1 MNATFLL
8 VNKIKMMMLF
18 NVVHRKVHKNMTKKG
33 LLPVVVLRSKS
44 SFRFP
49 FMPFYCFMSQ
59 MSLWIMSQVMS
70 QISISLHNMRFISHA
85 RRTLSEARDEGRRK
99 INKCFIFSSPS
110 PALRAKCRVGLA
122 WLIKRLSCRLDP
134 AEVFFVARFPSLRR
148 FRYKQSY
155 RESILFRQG

>member
-33 LLPVVVLRSKS
+33 PLPVVVLRSKS

-99 INKCFIFSSPS
+99 INKCFMFCSPP

-122 WLIKRLSCRLDP
+122 WLMKRLSCRLDQHWI
-134 AEVFFVARFPSLRR
+134 VSLSLASCGGR
-148 FRYKQSY
+148 FR
-155 RESILFRQG
+155 RAFSITSAISS

>member
-8 VNKIKMMMLF
+8 VSKIKMMMLF

-33 LLPVVVLRSKS
+33 PLPVVVLRSKS

-59 MSLWIMSQVMS
+59 MTLWIMSQVMS

-85 RRTLSEARDEGRRK
+85 KRTLSEARDEGRRK
-99 INKCFIFSSPS
+99 INKCFIFSSPP

-122 WLIKRLSCRLDP
+122 WITKRLSCRLDQHWI
-134 AEVFFVARFPSLRR
+134 VSLSLATCGGR
-148 FRYKQSY
+148 FR
-155 RESILFRQG
+155 RAFSITLAISS

>member
-1 MNATFLL
+1 
-8 VNKIKMMMLF
+8 MMMLF

-33 LLPVVVLRSKS
+33 PLPVVVLRSKS

-49 FMPFYCFMSQ
+49 LMPFYCFMSQ

-85 RRTLSEARDEGRRK
+85 RQTLSEARDEGRRK

-122 WLIKRLSCRLDP
+122 WVIKRLLMQ
-134 AEVFFVARFPSLRR
+134 ARSALNSEPLFGFLRR
-148 FRYKQSY
+148 SFSSRVFH
-155 RESILFRQG
+155 RFGDFVINTHTECL

>member
-18 NVVHRKVHKNMTKKG
+18 NVVHRKGHKNMTKKG
-33 LLPVVVLRSKS
+33 PLPVVVLRSKS

-49 FMPFYCFMSQ
+49 YMPFYCF
-59 MSLWIMSQVMS
+59 MSQVMS

-85 RRTLSEARDEGRRK
+85 RRMLSEARDEGRRK

-148 FRYKQSY
+148 FRYK
-155 RESILFRQG
+155 

>member
-33 LLPVVVLRSKS
+33 PLPVVVLRSKS

-49 FMPFYCFMSQ
+49 YMPFYCF
-59 MSLWIMSQVMS
+59 MSQVMS

-148 FRYKQSY
+148 FRYK
-155 RESILFRQG
+155 

>member
-8 VNKIKMMMLF
+8 VNKIKMIGMLL

-33 LLPVVVLRSKS
+33 PLPVGVLRSKS

-99 INKCFIFSSPS
+99 INKCFIFCSPP

-122 WLIKRLSCRLDP
+122 WLMKRLSCRLDQHWI
-134 AEVFFVARFPSLRR
+134 VSLSLASCGGR
-148 FRYKQSY
+148 FR
-155 RESILFRQG
+155 RAFSITSAISS

>member
-33 LLPVVVLRSKS
+33 PLPVVVLRSKS

-49 FMPFYCFMSQ
+49 YMPFYCFMSQ

-70 QISISLHNMRFISHA
+70 QISISHA

-99 INKCFIFSSPS
+99 INKCFIFSSPP

-122 WLIKRLSCRLDP
+122 WLTKRLSCRLDQHWI
-134 AEVFFVARFPSLRR
+134 VSLSLATCGGR
-148 FRYKQSY
+148 FRRAFCIS
-155 RESILFRQG
+155 SAISS

>member
-8 VNKIKMMMLF
+8 VNMIKMMMLF

-33 LLPVVVLRSKS
+33 PLPVVVLRSKS

-49 FMPFYCFMSQ
+49 YMPFYCF
-59 MSLWIMSQVMS
+59 MSQVMS

-148 FRYKQSY
+148 FRYK
-155 RESILFRQG
+155 

>member
-1 MNATFLL
+1 MDATFLL

-33 LLPVVVLRSKS
+33 PLPVVVLRSKS

-49 FMPFYCFMSQ
+49 YMPFYCF
-59 MSLWIMSQVMS
+59 MSQVMS

-148 FRYKQSY
+148 FRYK
-155 RESILFRQG
+155 

>member
-8 VNKIKMMMLF
+8 VSKIKMMMLF

-59 MSLWIMSQVMS
+59 MSLWIRIMSQVMS

-148 FRYKQSY
+148 FRYK
-155 RESILFRQG
+155 